1 MPNPSH
7 PALSAGAHPFPH
19 SHLLGLAPLKPW
31 EMLFLLDE
39 AEQWVE
45 FNRSGDKHDSRLAG
59 LTQLVS
65 VDLQAAE
72 KPPAVA

>member
-1 MPNPSH
+1 MPNLPH

-19 SHLLGLAPLKPW
+19 SHLLGLSSLKPW

-45 FNRSGDKHDSRLAG
+45 LNRSGSKHDNRLAG
-59 LTQLVS
+59 LTR
-65 VDLQAAE
+65 
-72 KPPAVA
+72 